1 VGPGEYANQQT
12 ENVQMTEVASEYQPG
27 TTLYGPTEN
36 PEDPNG
42 VPTALAKNTMVPLLP
57 D

>member
-1 VGPGEYANQQT
+1 VGPGEYANQKSK
-12 ENVQMTEVASEYQPG
+12 NVQMTELASEYQPG

-42 VPTALAKNTMVPLLP
+42 VPTALAKNAMVPLLP